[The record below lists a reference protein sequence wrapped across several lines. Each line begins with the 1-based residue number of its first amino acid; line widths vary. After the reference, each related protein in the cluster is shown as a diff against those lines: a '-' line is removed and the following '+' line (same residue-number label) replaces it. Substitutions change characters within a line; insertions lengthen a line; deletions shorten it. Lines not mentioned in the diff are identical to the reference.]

1 MKIFRTGRGSLLAC
15 DRVSFE
21 VPEGRFFTLLGPS
34 GCGETTTLRCIA
46 PVGSTVVVFVRP
58 DEGWDATVTQAVFLG
73 ECVDCRLAVGDV
85 ELRARI
91 HPSVRVRRGDQVRVS
106 FRSDRCV
113 AVRLEASGGT
123 L

>member
-1 MKIFRTGRGSLLAC
+1 LPGRVVGDAGPLG
-15 DRVSFE
+15 RVDTANGP
-21 VPEGRFFTLLGPS
+21 VTCVVPDDAPEGS
-34 GCGETTTLRCIA
+34 E
-46 PVGSTVVVFVRP
+46 VVVSIRP
-58 DEGWDATVTQAVFLG
+58 EDVTVAQGDGDDGWDATVTQAVFLG

-91 HPSVRVRRGDQVRVS
+91 HPSVRVRRGDRVRVS